1 MGLGG
6 HIDGGEAI
14 HDALRRELAEEVGL
28 QKGDITNVSFCGYI
42 YSEHSEVDSVHIGMV
57 YRLLTDREDISCLE
71 NDKLTG
77 QWYA

>member
-6 HIDGGEAI
+6 HIDDGEAI

-28 QKGDITNVSFCGYI
+28 QKDDIANVSFCGYI
-42 YSEHSEVDSVHIGMV
+42 YSEQSEVDSVHIGMV

-71 NDKLTG
+71 SDKLTG